1 MRRLL
6 PLLLLAGLGL
16 GLGGCAVY
24 DRPAGYY
31 RSGSGYGYNDGYR
44 YRRYPPPRY
53 YRQYGYNQ
61 YGYRQYGDRQYGYS
75 RSPYGW

>member
-6 PLLLLAGLGL
+6 PLLVLAGL

-31 RSGSGYGYNDGYR
+31 RSGYGYGDSYRDGYR

-53 YRQYGYNQ
+53 YRDQ
-61 YGYRQYGDRQYGYS
+61 YGYRQYGYYRN
-75 RSPYGW
+75 PYAW

>member
-6 PLLLLAGLGL
+6 PFLLLAGLGL

-31 RSGSGYGYNDGYR
+31 RSGYSGDGYRDAYR

-53 YRQYGYNQ
+53 YRDQYGH
-61 YGYRQYGDRQYGYS
+61 RQYGYY
-75 RSPYGW
+75 RNPYAW

>member
-6 PLLLLAGLGL
+6 PLLLLAGLGF

-31 RSGSGYGYNDGYR
+31 RSGYAYNDGYR

-53 YRQYGYNQ
+53 YRNQ
-61 YGYRQYGDRQYGYS
+61 YGYRQYGYYRRD
-75 RSPYGW
+75 PYGW

>member
-6 PLLLLAGLGL
+6 PFLVLAGLGL

-24 DRPAGYY
+24 DDRPAGYY
-31 RSGSGYGYNDGYR
+31 RSGSGYAYGDGYR

-53 YRQYGYNQ
+53 YRNH
-61 YGYRQYGDRQYGYS
+61 YGYRQYGYYRRD
-75 RSPYGW
+75 PYGW